1 MPETKLKHEAGISG
15 ATFERGKSFIQA
27 AQLMLV
33 YLTDAQREQINKIP
47 KDAFPLRVLSN
58 TQNSQKSNFEL
69 LEEYLSAIHQHWAS
83 LDSTKLEMTDLAQLE
98 RTLIEAI
105 SDNIYIDPKKPF
117 KQVKDELDNA
127 ENHVNWKARE
137 LKITT
142 TDTEVTILR
151 KDNPI
156 SHFTP
161 TQTHEWLNILGAE
174 KPKELR
180 MLYGDEKPKWFTALP
195 EWEQNYFQKRVLAW
209 QDQKSKPDGI
219 QNLGDYLGPV
229 PTTIRRY
236 PGAPNAYVSTATL
249 SGTNEKGEIQTEN
262 FLKIRSGVIAPAKM
276 KAKGKEGK
284 AAKIEITK
292 QNLEQLVVVAIQEKI
307 KEMQTKGVAQDQN
320 IELPILLQ
328 TLYSPPMQP
337 PGDYNN
343 PAVMKAFE
351 RVREELKEPEKFL
364 AKHSIDTQG
373 YTFQKVDLL
382 YSNRPVNNARGLS
395 WIGNLFSK
403 QGKESRRTDTILAE
417 YVDKLD
423 HNSQDYKIA
432 KAALDSYQSMPYV
445 RNTIGMIPPTKSNA
459 LAEIAA
465 LEQIISSKVG
475 VRIGSCVSG
484 KDREEMIT
492 EVAIAQQEFFLKHGK
507 FPPPYN
513 AKSDTNKAL
522 RNEFLENVARA
533 YLAGHGQELAG
544 ENSKGCDGLK
554 NIVDVLGKDVCAK
567 VRALAPEYGIDVAK
581 FDPIKSTQ
589 KIAGLNKL
597 NVNKLKVSI
606 VDFVKSVFE
615 NNPLGKAKPVEPIA
629 AEAVSQHFNPQQS
642 EVRQRSQSVLLPGFQ
657 QSQRDA
663 SQLKP
668 ETIKIIDEAN
678 PSAKRRNSIS

>member
-1 MPETKLKHEAGISG
+1 MPDVNDKTTKLKHETGISG
-15 ATFERGKSFIQA
+15 ATFERGKSFIDA
-27 AQLMLV
+27 AQLMLR
-33 YLTDAQREQINKIP
+33 YLTDAQKDQINNSP
-47 KDAFPLRVLSN
+47 KDAFPLCILSN
-58 TQNSQKSNFEL
+58 TQYSKKSNLEL
-69 LEEYLSAIHQHWAS
+69 LEEYLSAISQHWAS
-83 LDSTKLEMTDLAQLE
+83 LEATQLEMTDLAQLE
-98 RTLIEAI
+98 RTLIEAL
-105 SDNIYIDPKKPF
+105 SDNIYLEPKKSF

-127 ENHVNWKARE
+127 ENHVNWKTRQF
-137 LKITT
+137 KVTTT
-142 TDTEVTILR
+142 TDESVTISR
-151 KDNPI
+151 EDRPI
-156 SHFTP
+156 SHFTLA
-161 TQTHEWLNILGAE
+161 QTNEWLNILDE
-174 KPKELR
+174 KQ
-180 MLYGDEKPKWFTALP
+180 KPKWFTALP
-195 EWEQNYFQKRVLAW
+195 EWEQNYFQERVLAW
-209 QDQKSKPDGI
+209 QAQKAQVGGI
-219 QNLGDYLGPV
+219 ENLGDYLGSV

-249 SGTNEKGEIQTEN
+249 SITNGKGEQQSEN

-284 AAKIEITK
+284 AAKVEITK

-307 KEMQTKGVAQDQN
+307 KEMQDVPQEREIK
-320 IELPILLQ
+320 LPILLQ

-364 AKHSIDTQG
+364 ARHSIDTQG
-373 YTFQKVDLL
+373 YNFQKVDLL

-403 QGKESRRTDTILAE
+403 QGRESRRTDAVLAE
-417 YVDKLD
+417 YVDKLE
-423 HNSQDYKIA
+423 HTSQDYKIA

-459 LAEIAA
+459 IAEIAA
-465 LEQIISSKVG
+465 LEQIIAGKVG

-513 AKSDTNKAL
+513 AKSTDDKKD
-522 RNEFLENVARA
+522 RQEFIENVARA
-533 YLAGHGQELAG
+533 YLTGHGQELAG

-597 NVNKLKVSI
+597 SIKKLKVSV
-606 VDFVKSVFE
+606 VDFVTGVFE
-615 NNPLGKAKPVEPIA
+615 ANPLGKEKPLPPIA

-642 EVRQRSQSVLLPGFQ
+642 EVRHRSKSVLLPGFQ
-657 QSQRDA
+657 QIQKEA
-663 SQLKP
+663 SHKP
-668 ETIKIIDEAN
+668 EAAKDEAN
-678 PSAKRRNSIS
+678 PSAKRKNSFS